1 MLKIRVF
8 FIMIIL
14 SLMVIKPVS
23 IFSQNNKT
31 KNDQVYTVVETMP
44 KYPGGQEA
52 LMDFLAKNIQ
62 YPQAAKEAGIT
73 GTVIASFV
81 IEKNGNVSDIKI
93 LKGLGSGC
101 DEEVIRV
108 VNLMRKWK
116 AGKQNGKEVRV
127 QYNLPV
133 KFSLK

>member
-1 MLKIRVF
+1 MIVLSIMAITPIR
-8 FIMIIL
+8 
-14 SLMVIKPVS
+14 

-31 KNDQVYTVVETMP
+31 KNEQVYTVVEIMP
-44 KYPGGQEA
+44 EYPSGQSA

-73 GTVIASFV
+73 GTVIVSFV
-81 IEKNGNVSDIKI
+81 IEKNGSVSNIKI
-93 LKGLGSGC
+93 LKGLGSSC

-108 VNLMRKWK
+108 VNMMKKWK
-116 AGKQNGKEVRV
+116 PGKQKGKSVRV

-133 KFSLK
+133 KFTLN